1 MLIVIQKLND
11 FPPKS
16 WFSHSNKS
24 LHAEWFIVHSPN
36 IFENLSALYIIHLD
50 ALGDRF
56 IVWGLGSRPVRFQQ
70 FILLYILYALHYF
83 FFKFD
88 FMKFVWLF
96 YHTMTKVQPIQ
107 GRHNTTYKTIA
118 DLAKKK
124 KPPKNPVLSFHQQDY
139 L

>member
-1 MLIVIQKLND
+1 MHLVTGSLYEAWEADLSD
-11 FPPKS
+11 FNS
-16 WFSHSNKS
+16 SFCS
-24 LHAEWFIVHSPN
+24 
-36 IFENLSALYIIHLD
+36 
-50 ALGDRF
+50 
-56 IVWGLGSRPVRFQQ
+56 
-70 FILLYILYALHYF
+70 ILYALHYF

-124 KPPKNPVLSFHQQDY
+124 NPKNPVLSLHQQDY